1 MVAAHETVQIG
12 QMVHA
17 ENGDMIEWLT
27 DKLQEKGL
35 TEPFYHS
42 QARIPIAEGEAT
54 SRAIVLAELV
64 SNPILFVHVSAAVSP
79 PFYNLDLS

>member
-1 MVAAHETVQIG
+1 
-12 QMVHA
+12 MVHA

>member
-1 MVAAHETVQIG
+1 
-12 QMVHA
+12 MVHA

-27 DKLQEKGL
+27 DRLQERGF
-35 TEPFYHS
+35 TEPYYHT

-64 SNPILFVHVSAAVSP
+64 SNPILFVHVSASVSIHMLSSLLFAYKSI
-79 PFYNLDLS
+79 PFF